1 MHSITHSL
9 LRYHIFF
16 AGTIG
21 GLGAHGL
28 GSAHMMGSEE
38 LQGIFSPS
46 PRATPHTKA
55 SHQPTASTHDA
66 HASFMQIHYNHEYQ
80 PKAQQGSSSSR
91 TQHYADDSY
100 TQELHDRHYTTGTH
114 LLALCS
120 AAADALSYIRTLHF
134 TSNLSLTYLPLSRCL
149 PQCPGPMSPTQ
160 TNSSLDMLAEHCI
173 ASAQK
178 DSSMHRHHYRSSA
191 MAGSSSSADNQGTD
205 FTLAHYMYI
214 ALMCVSYCSH

>member
-1 MHSITHSL
+1 MVMDGLGTGIVGSGGLLSLPGIVLLPPQRILWYAFHHSL
-9 LRYHIFF
+9 TPPLSYIF

-114 LLALCS
+114 LPLCS
-120 AAADALSYIRTLHF
+120 AADALSCLLHLC
-134 TSNLSLTYLPLSRCL
+134 T
-149 PQCPGPMSPTQ
+149 
-160 TNSSLDMLAEHCI
+160 
-173 ASAQK
+173 
-178 DSSMHRHHYRSSA
+178 
-191 MAGSSSSADNQGTD
+191 
-205 FTLAHYMYI
+205 
-214 ALMCVSYCSH
+214 

>member
-1 MHSITHSL
+1 MVMDGLGTGIVGSGGLLSLPGIVLLHHSASSSMHSITHSL

-114 LLALCS
+114 LPLCS
-120 AAADALSYIRTLHF
+120 AADALSCLLHLC
-134 TSNLSLTYLPLSRCL
+134 T
-149 PQCPGPMSPTQ
+149 
-160 TNSSLDMLAEHCI
+160 
-173 ASAQK
+173 
-178 DSSMHRHHYRSSA
+178 
-191 MAGSSSSADNQGTD
+191 
-205 FTLAHYMYI
+205 
-214 ALMCVSYCSH
+214 